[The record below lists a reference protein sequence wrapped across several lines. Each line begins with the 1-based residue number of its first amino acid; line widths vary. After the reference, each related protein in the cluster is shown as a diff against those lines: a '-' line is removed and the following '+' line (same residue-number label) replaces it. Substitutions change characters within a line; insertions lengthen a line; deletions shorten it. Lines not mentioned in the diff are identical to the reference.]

1 MYKRQV
7 ILNIETSSKNCSICL
22 SSKGNLVTSF
32 DLEDEAYRHSE
43 LLTSSIQNILS
54 QNNLDVSDLSAV
66 SVGIGPGSFTGL
78 RIGLSV
84 AKGLCYPHNIDLIG
98 ISSLKIIANSVIKE
112 NKNIISLIKDK
123 GQHYYISKYSNDL
136 KEVVEPKIKL
146 IDRDYIY
153 NILDDDSVIVVNTN
167 ESNKLISELVNE
179 EIQVFKRTISSIDMI
194 SLSHKSL
201 EEKKFEDIA
210 YIEPMYVKKPY
221 VN

>member
-1 MYKRQV
+1 MSV

-32 DLEDEAYRHSE
+32 DLEDEDYRHSE

-54 QNNLDVSDLSAV
+54 ENNLDVSGLSAV

-78 RIGLSV
+78 RIGFSV

-98 ISSLKIIANSVIKE
+98 ISSLKIIANSVIRE
-112 NKNIISLIKDK
+112 NKNIISLINDK
-123 GQHYYISKYSNDL
+123 GEHYYISKYSNDL
-136 KEVVEPKIKL
+136 KELVEPKIKL
-146 IDRDYIY
+146 IDRDYIF
-153 NILDDDSVIVVNTN
+153 NILDNDSIIVVNTD
-167 ESNKLISELVNE
+167 ESNEFISDLVNE
-179 EIQVFKRTISSIDMI
+179 EIQVFKSTISSVDMI

>member
-1 MYKRQV
+1 M
-7 ILNIETSSKNCSICL
+7 TSSKNCSVCL

-54 QNNLDVSDLSAV
+54 ENNLDVSGLSAV

-84 AKGLCYPHNIDLIG
+84 AKGLCYPHNINLIG
-98 ISSLKIIANSVIKE
+98 ISSLKIIANSVINE
-112 NKNIISLIKDK
+112 NKNIISMIKDK
-123 GQHYYISKYSNDL
+123 GEHYYISKYSNDL

-146 IDRDYIY
+146 IDRDYIF
-153 NILDDDSVIVVNTN
+153 NILDDDSVIVVNTD
-167 ESNKLISELVNE
+167 ESNKFISDLVNE

-194 SLSHKSL
+194 SLSHKLL
-201 EEKKFEDIA
+201 EEKKFADIA

>member
-1 MYKRQV
+1 MSV
-7 ILNIETSSKNCSICL
+7 ILNIETSSKNCSVCL

-43 LLTSSIQNILS
+43 LLTSSIQNILNE
-54 QNNLDVSDLSAV
+54 NNLDVSDLSAV
-66 SVGIGPGSFTGL
+66 SVGKGPGSFTGL
-78 RIGLSV
+78 RIGFSV
-84 AKGLCYPHNIDLIG
+84 AKGLCYPQNTNLIG
-98 ISSLKIIANSVIKE
+98 ISSLKIIANSVVSE

-123 GQHYYISKYSNDL
+123 GEHYYISKYSNDL
-136 KEVVEPKIKL
+136 KEIVEPKISH
-146 IDRDYIY
+146 IDRDYIF
-153 NILDDDSVIVVNTN
+153 NILDDDSVIVVNTD
-167 ESNKLISELVNE
+167 ESNKFISDLVNE

>member
-1 MYKRQV
+1 MSV
-7 ILNIETSSKNCSICL
+7 ILNIETSSKNCSVCL

-43 LLTSSIQNILS
+43 LLASSIQNILNE
-54 QNNLDVSDLSAV
+54 NNLDVSDLSAV
-66 SVGIGPGSFTGL
+66 SVGKGPGSFTGL
-78 RIGLSV
+78 RIGFSV

-98 ISSLKIIANSVIKE
+98 ISSLKIIANSVVKE

-123 GQHYYISKYSNDL
+123 GEHYYISKYSNDL
-136 KEVVEPKIKL
+136 KEIVEPKIKL
-146 IDRDYIY
+146 IDRDYIF
-153 NILDDDSVIVVNTN
+153 NIQDDDSVIVVNTD
-167 ESNKLISELVNE
+167 ESNEFISDLVNE
-179 EIQVFKRTISSIDMI
+179 EIQVFKRTISSVDMI

-221 VN
+221 VK

>member
-1 MYKRQV
+1 MSV

-54 QNNLDVSDLSAV
+54 ENNLDVSGLSAV

-84 AKGLCYPHNIDLIG
+84 AKGLCYPHNINLIG
-98 ISSLKIIANSVIKE
+98 ISSLKIIANSVINE
-112 NKNIISLIKDK
+112 NKNIISLVKDK

-167 ESNKLISELVNE
+167 ESNKFISELVNE

>member
-1 MYKRQV
+1 MSV
-7 ILNIETSSKNCSICL
+7 ILNIETSSKNCSVCL

-54 QNNLDVSDLSAV
+54 QNNIDVSGLSAV

-84 AKGLCYPHNIDLIG
+84 AKGLCYPHNINLIG
-98 ISSLKIIANSVIKE
+98 ISSLKIIANSVVKE

-123 GQHYYISKYSNDL
+123 GEHYYISKYGNDL
-136 KEVVEPKIKL
+136 KEIVKPKIKL
-146 IDRDYIY
+146 IDRDYIF
-153 NILDDDSVIVVNTN
+153 NILDDDSVIVVNTD
-167 ESNKLISELVNE
+167 ESNEFISNLVNA
-179 EIQVFKRTISSIDMI
+179 EIQVFKRTISSVDMI

>member
-1 MYKRQV
+1 MSV

-54 QNNLDVSDLSAV
+54 ENKLDVSGLSAV

-78 RIGLSV
+78 RIGFSV

-98 ISSLKIIANSVIKE
+98 ISSLKIIANSVIRE
-112 NKNIISLIKDK
+112 NKNIISLINDK
-123 GQHYYISKYSNDL
+123 GEHYYISKYSNDL

-146 IDRDYIY
+146 IDRDYIF
-153 NILDDDSVIVVNTN
+153 NILDDDSIIVVNTD
-167 ESNKLISELVNE
+167 ESNEFISDLVNK
-179 EIQVFKRTISSIDMI
+179 EIQVFKSTISSVDMI

>member
-1 MYKRQV
+1 MSV

-54 QNNLDVSDLSAV
+54 ENNLDVSGLSAV

-84 AKGLCYPHNIDLIG
+84 AKGLCYPQNTNLIG
-98 ISSLKIIANSVIKE
+98 ISSLKIIANSVVKE

-123 GQHYYISKYSNDL
+123 GEHYYISKYSNDL
-136 KEVVEPKIKL
+136 KELVEPKIKL
-146 IDRDYIY
+146 IDRDYIF
-153 NILDDDSVIVVNTN
+153 NILDDDSIIVVNTD
-167 ESNKLISELVNE
+167 ESNEFISDLVKE

>member
-1 MYKRQV
+1 MSV
-7 ILNIETSSKNCSICL
+7 ILNIETSSKNCSVCL

-43 LLTSSIQNILS
+43 LLTSSIQNILNE
-54 QNNLDVSDLSAV
+54 NNLDVNGLSAV

-78 RIGLSV
+78 RIGFSV
-84 AKGLCYPHNIDLIG
+84 AKGLCYPHNINLIG
-98 ISSLKIIANSVIKE
+98 ISSLRIIANSVVKE

-123 GQHYYISKYSNDL
+123 GEHYYISKYSNDL
-136 KEVVEPKIKL
+136 KEIIKPKIKL
-146 IDRDYIY
+146 IDKDYIF
-153 NILDDDSVIVVNTN
+153 NILDDDSVIVVNTD
-167 ESNKLISELVNE
+167 ESNEFISDLVNE
-179 EIQVFKRTISSIDMI
+179 EIQVFKRTISSVDMI
-194 SLSHKSL
+194 SLSHKLL

>member
-1 MYKRQV
+1 MSV
-7 ILNIETSSKNCSICL
+7 ILNIETSSKNCSVCL

-43 LLTSSIQNILS
+43 LLTSSIQNILNE
-54 QNNLDVSDLSAV
+54 NNLDVNGLSAV

-78 RIGLSV
+78 RIGFSV

-98 ISSLKIIANSVIKE
+98 ISSLRIIANSVVKE

-123 GQHYYISKYSNDL
+123 GEHYYVSKYSNDL
-136 KEVVEPKIKL
+136 KEIIEPKIKL
-146 IDRDYIY
+146 IDRDYIF
-153 NILDDDSVIVVNTN
+153 NILDDDSVIVVNTD
-167 ESNKLISELVNE
+167 ESNEFISDLVNE
-179 EIQVFKRTISSIDMI
+179 EIQVFKRTISSVDMI
-194 SLSHKSL
+194 SLSHKLL
-201 EEKKFEDIA
+201 EEKEFEDIA

>member
-1 MYKRQV
+1 MSI
-7 ILNIETSSKNCSICL
+7 ILNIETSSKNCSVCL

-43 LLTSSIQNILS
+43 LLTSSIQNILNE
-54 QNNLDVSDLSAV
+54 NNLDVSGLSAV

-78 RIGLSV
+78 RIGFSV

-98 ISSLKIIANSVIKE
+98 ISSLKIIANSVVKE

-123 GQHYYISKYSNDL
+123 GEHYYISKYSNDL
-136 KEVVEPKIKL
+136 KEIIKPKIKL
-146 IDRDYIY
+146 IDKDYIF
-153 NILDDDSVIVVNTN
+153 NILDDDSVIVVNTD
-167 ESNKLISELVNE
+167 ESNEFISDLVNE
-179 EIQVFKRTISSIDMI
+179 EIQVFKRTISSVDMI
-194 SLSHKSL
+194 SLSHKLL
-201 EEKKFEDIA
+201 EEKEFEDIA

>member
-1 MYKRQV
+1 MSV
-7 ILNIETSSKNCSICL
+7 ILNIETSSKNCSVCL

-43 LLTSSIQNILS
+43 LLTSSIQNILNE
-54 QNNLDVSDLSAV
+54 NNLDVSGLSAV
-66 SVGIGPGSFTGL
+66 SVGIVPGSFTGL
-78 RIGLSV
+78 RIGFSV

-98 ISSLKIIANSVIKE
+98 ISSLKIIANSVVKE

-123 GQHYYISKYSNDL
+123 GEHYYISKYSNDL
-136 KEVVEPKIKL
+136 KEIVEPKIKL
-146 IDRDYIY
+146 IDRDYIF
-153 NILDDDSVIVVNTN
+153 NIVDDDSVIVVNTD
-167 ESNKLISELVNE
+167 ESNEFISDLVDD

-201 EEKKFEDIA
+201 EEKNFEDIA

-221 VN
+221 VS

>member
-1 MYKRQV
+1 MSV
-7 ILNIETSSKNCSICL
+7 ILNIETSSKNCSVCL

-43 LLTSSIQNILS
+43 LLTSSIQNILNE
-54 QNNLDVSDLSAV
+54 NNLDVSDLSAV
-66 SVGIGPGSFTGL
+66 AVGKGPGSFTGL
-78 RIGLSV
+78 RIGFSV
-84 AKGLCYPHNIDLIG
+84 AKGLCYPYNIDLIG
-98 ISSLKIIANSVIKE
+98 ISSLKIIANSVVKE

-123 GQHYYISKYSNDL
+123 GEHYYISKYNNDL
-136 KEVVEPKIKL
+136 KEIFGPKIKL
-146 IDRDYIY
+146 IDRDYIFT
-153 NILDDDSVIVVNTN
+153 ILDDDSVIVVNTD
-167 ESNKLISELVNE
+167 ESNEFISDIVNE
-179 EIQVFKRTISSIDMI
+179 EIQVFKRTISSVDMI

>member
-1 MYKRQV
+1 MSV
-7 ILNIETSSKNCSICL
+7 ILNIETSSKNCSVCL

-32 DLEDEAYRHSE
+32 DLEDEDYKHSE

-54 QNNLDVSDLSAV
+54 ENNLDVSGLSAV

-78 RIGLSV
+78 RIGFSV

-98 ISSLKIIANSVIKE
+98 ISSLKIIANSVIRE
-112 NKNIISLIKDK
+112 NKNIISLINDK
-123 GQHYYISKYSNDL
+123 GEHYYISKYSNDL
-136 KEVVEPKIKL
+136 KELVEPKIKL
-146 IDRDYIY
+146 IDRDYIF
-153 NILDDDSVIVVNTN
+153 NILDDDSIIVVNTD
-167 ESNKLISELVNE
+167 ESNEFISDLVNE
-179 EIQVFKRTISSIDMI
+179 EIQVFKSTISSVDMI